1 MAVKSHV
8 LSGHVM
14 DKKATNRKL
23 MPLIAKIVDELR
35 KEFPKIKV
43 LYAEEGEYRI
53 GTKPN
58 PSKYV
63 VPTIDERKVVK
74 NERESKRKPRKRN

>member
-1 MAVKSHV
+1 
-8 LSGHVM
+8 
-14 DKKATNRKL
+14 
-23 MPLIAKIVDELR
+23 MPLTAKIVDELR

-43 LYAEEGEYRI
+43 LYAEEGQYRI
-53 GTKPN
+53 GTKPD

-74 NERESKRKPRKRN
+74 NERKPRKRN

>member
-1 MAVKSHV
+1 MAMKSHV

-14 DKKATNRKL
+14 DKKTTNRKL
-23 MPLIAKIVDELR
+23 MPLTAKIVDELR

-43 LYAEEGEYRI
+43 LYAEEGQYRI
-53 GTKPN
+53 GTKPD

-63 VPTIDERKVVK
+63 VPTIDERKLDKKV
-74 NERESKRKPRKRN
+74 RKK

>member
-1 MAVKSHV
+1 
-8 LSGHVM
+8 M
-14 DKKATNRKL
+14 DKKAANRKL
-23 MPLIAKIVDELR
+23 MPQTAKIVDKFREVI
-35 KEFPKIKV
+35 PGIKV

-53 GTKPN
+53 GNKPD

-74 NERESKRKPRKRN
+74 DGKSRKRN